1 MGTRSF
7 GCVPACDSVAI
18 RCGGR
23 RTAAGAVSHY
33 RATTPCHH
41 QVWDV
46 KTGTLLR
53 TQHGHKG
60 AVTCLAYSSTCK
72 LLFSASID
80 NTIGIWTDKGV
91 NLQASG
97 TPTWRWGGTSLVP
110 HASMTQAATEVH
122 CDVAL

>member
-1 MGTRSF
+1 MGTKSF
-7 GCVPACDSVAI
+7 GSVPACDSMANK
-18 RCGGR
+18 CGGR
-23 RTAAGAVSHY
+23 STHAGAVGVY
-33 RATTPCHH
+33 LATTPCH

-46 KTGTLLR
+46 KTGTMLR

-97 TPTWRWGGTSLVP
+97 TPRAVG
-110 HASMTQAATEVH
+110 
-122 CDVAL
+122 